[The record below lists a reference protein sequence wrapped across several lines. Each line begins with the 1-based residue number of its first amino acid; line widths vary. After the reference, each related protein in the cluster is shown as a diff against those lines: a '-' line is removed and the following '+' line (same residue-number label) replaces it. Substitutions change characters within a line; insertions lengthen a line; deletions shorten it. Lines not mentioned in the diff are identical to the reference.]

1 MKYLVKKRFKALIA
15 GENMVCKVG
24 ELVELDDQ
32 KLIKECKEKGLI
44 QNVSIMDTNTDFTDE
59 EFEELEANDDFNEFE
74 GDDEFEEDNDD
85 ENVEYLSL
93 EEIKKLKSKND
104 VIEYGQKLGL
114 YELND
119 NFSRDELNEMVYER
133 VTNLIGDNDE
143 QI

>member
-1 MKYLVKKRFKALIA
+1 MKYLVKKRFKVLIA

-44 QNVSIMDTNTDFTDE
+44 QNVPIMDTNTDLADD
-59 EFEELEANDDFNEFE
+59 EFEELEANDDFDEFE

-119 NFSRDELNEMVYER
+119 NFSRDVLNEMVYER
-133 VTNLIGDNDE
+133 VTNLIGANDE
-143 QI
+143 EI